1 MPSSQ
6 NNREW
11 TRTANKEKAKHAHDE
26 IWDFNPDTNFHKMF
40 SRESDKGIQGVLDL
54 NKKYMEKSPDEKMT
68 VISLILCRMKLLRPT
83 F

>member
-11 TRTANKEKAKHAHDE
+11 TRTSNKEDVKHAHDE
-26 IWDFNPDTNFHKMF
+26 LWDFNPDANFHKIF

-54 NKKYMEKSPDEKMT
+54 IKEDLEKITWREDNGVCSSMMASD
-68 VISLILCRMKLLRPT
+68 V
-83 F
+83 